1 MKDDIYN
8 KYYDTYN
15 KLADKYDYED
25 ESAWWPELT
34 EGPTKFEKLTTS
46 RRRLLNILQ
55 EIANNSGFNT
65 NAPDE
70 MYITARKL
78 FDDLSSNLD
87 DRSKS
92 FDRNKSVIKDAE
104 WALFN
109 KLDYMRAKELIQKVE

>member
-1 MKDDIYN
+1 MKDDVYN

-15 KLADKYDYED
+15 KVADKYDYED

-34 EGPTKFEKLTTS
+34 ESPTKFEKLTTS

-78 FDDLSSNLD
+78 FDDLSSSLD